1 MQRWTCGPGLTSWA
15 RPAGDGFV
23 DLYGALQPLVDSAAG
38 ARRPQPG
45 PESGAAAA
53 EPGAAELGPG
63 TLKMAIVG
71 LPNVVRA
78 LTGAPAWPDM
88 VATGARLRAGA
99 RAQGKSTLGN
109 RLLGRG
115 RWLTGPEPGL
125 TRDSVAAT
133 FEWEGRP
140 VELVD
145 TAGLVRTMRL
155 QRDEAGRAPLPRSP
169 HAWLWPLP
177 AC

>member
-1 MQRWTCGPGLTSWA
+1 MKAQRWTCGPGLTGWA
-15 RPAGDGFV
+15 RPAGEGFV

-38 ARRPQPG
+38 ARQPEPG
-45 PESGAAAA
+45 PETSGAAEA
-53 EPGAAELGPG
+53 EPGAAEAGPG

-78 LTGAPAWPDM
+78 RSPARLHGPAWW
-88 VATGARLRAGA
+88 GLRLRAGA
-99 RAQGKSTLGN
+99 CAQGKSTLGN

-133 FEWEGRP
+133 FEWAGRP

-155 QRDEAGRAPLPRSP
+155 QRDEAGRAPPPRCP
-169 HAWLWPLP
+169 HA
-177 AC
+177 